1 MALSPETLIFVD
13 IDGVLNVGIRDG
25 GGKMA
30 PISFSLDNLNKALG
44 VLQKIQ
50 HGGEIDVESANTV
63 DKLVSVALHSLEDV
77 DEESTTY
84 HELLTNSPHAPGN
97 LDLIYIFVR
106 RLAIMIRVAGP
117 RRLVVLSSTWRKP
130 QYARKVEQLEKAIA
144 VTLGEPF
151 AFDARTSLK
160 EDRSVAGRLNGI
172 RAFIEDYVAA
182 SQNMAGPLRVLVLD
196 DFHNTPLNG
205 WKCNGYPM
213 SSVRDVEAYL
223 EGSIPLYL
231 GGAARLIHTYA
242 EWKTESGRL
251 VQIGSG
257 MTANHFRDGVE
268 FLSSSSQQLPL
279 DQKARSYRRPR
290 LGLENIEE
298 ETTEYDSCSSETFS
312 EDACE
317 AEKY

>member
-25 GGKMA
+25 SGKMA
-30 PISFSLDNLNKALG
+30 PISFSVDNLNKALG
-44 VLQKIQ
+44 ELQKMQ
-50 HGGEIDVESANTV
+50 HGFEIDLESANTV
-63 DKLVSVALHSLEDV
+63 DRIISVAVHSLEDV

-130 QYARKVEQLEKAIA
+130 QYARKVQQLEKAIA
-144 VTLGEPF
+144 VMLGEPF

-160 EDRSVAGRLNGI
+160 EDHSVAGRLNGI

-182 SQNMAGPLRVLVLD
+182 SQNLAGPLRVLVLD

-205 WKCNGYPM
+205 WKCNGNPM

-298 ETTEYDSCSSETFS
+298 ETECDSCSSETFT
-312 EDACE
+312 DYACE